1 VIILLCMRGLFC
13 LAAFLS
19 DILLFAL
26 QLMFT
31 ELIFVNYYMYLLMRE
46 TEKKRERKRID
57 NQYFLEWLNL
67 TFLLTSIN
75 LNS

>member
-1 VIILLCMRGLFC
+1 
-13 LAAFLS
+13 
-19 DILLFAL
+19 
-26 QLMFT
+26 MFT